1 MMNFVRK
8 LVAACALLVFV
19 LAAGGRTFA
28 GGAEPHKGARRV
40 SQGST
45 TEPAPPLSLDVKLTN
60 LQKNSSGGVATISLD
75 ASSTVTLE
83 GVSLSMSLPDGVIFS
98 DGSRSKNWTFDLAA
112 GGTYKIPADLL
123 VSSDGK
129 YVVSA
134 EATSSFKTKP
144 LHRGSSLKLLVGVQ
158 EKTPPSKDGA
168 IEYQGVPGGGI

>member
-1 MMNFVRK
+1 MNFVRK
-8 LVAACALLVFV
+8 LLAACALCVFV
-19 LAAGGRTFA
+19 LAAGQASA
-28 GGAEPHKGARRV
+28 GGAERHKSARRV
-40 SQGST
+40 AQGST

-60 LQKNSSGGVATISLD
+60 LQKNGSGGVATISLD

-129 YVVSA
+129 YVLSA
-134 EATSSFKTKP
+134 EATSSYKTKP
-144 LHRGSSLKLLVGVQ
+144 VHRGSSLKLLVGVQ
-158 EKTPPSKDGA
+158 EKMPPSKDGA
-168 IEYQGVPGGGI
+168 IEFQGVPGGGI

>member
-1 MMNFVRK
+1 MMNLVRK
-8 LVAACALLVFV
+8 LLAACALCVFV
-19 LAAGGRTFA
+19 LAAGQAFA
-28 GGAEPHKGARRV
+28 GGAERHKNARRV
-40 SQGST
+40 TQGST

-60 LQKNSSGGVATISLD
+60 LQKNGSGGVATISLD

-98 DGSRSKNWTFDLAA
+98 DGSRSKSWTFDLGA

-134 EATSSFKTKP
+134 EATSSYKAKP
-144 LHRGSSLKLLVGVQ
+144 VHRGSSLKLLVGVQ

-168 IEYQGVPGGGI
+168 IEFQGVPGGGI